1 MEIAAS
7 GKRFLETALAK
18 RLIDVKNRPQR
29 GLAFEAVCPRTM
41 SRKRVKYRWSWTLSD
56 ENIENV
62 ERVTLDPEVQRQLG
76 CSLGEHVFP
85 EYPWAFVSRDAVL
98 SVANVTG
105 SSLEPHRDKIEA
117 YRDDNLLVGYASTQ
131 LIARDFVICLTEDAR
146 LAIARRNAD
155 ISKGIRREV
164 AGRIRRPAGPWKSLG
179 SESELDEER
188 VRNARELYEVEVRLP
203 VELLGLNRNLCDRS
217 SGDSRDGYVELIPY
231 ENFEN
236 VRKRR
241 VSRTTQTHLNP
252 RDAEVQTYPGHPKNA
267 WTQYAYEDILGPQV
281 DNDESAEEGKESTEE
296 KSEKSEGRRE
306 TGGSGSAKT
315 EIEAQRKPAEKSPL
329 QLFLEARAQEM
340 TNAVS
345 YNVVMNVY
353 VDDVDMLARPSSEIA
368 QPSADIICVERSSL
382 VYLHLTAGKV
392 VSDACW
398 HPNLADYVVVSY
410 VSVPLA
416 TGYDISEST
425 TESTVLLW
433 SLSDSLRPR
442 LSLQCH
448 RDVYCVSFCPT
459 NGDFIV
465 GGSASGQVIVWNIHG
480 WMGDRDHP
488 EDDRTDHLDPQS
500 RDIVPIVPMIV
511 ISDRDHSH
519 ELVIR
524 RIQWLPDNHRLEPSG
539 KLTKLS
545 TSSSCQFM
553 TISEDGTVAVWDLLK
568 YSITSQ
574 LKSSD
579 RKGLD
584 DAFRPIYRLDLRPTR
599 DSFFTPL
606 YLCLPSASTFR
617 EDDKRHGELDS
628 AEMDYM
634 RRLWIST
641 AQGHFTCCSWEGQMF
656 DTEASGLEQ
665 CKIPDGFFAHD
676 GPVVAILRSPHLE
689 DVLLTVGGR
698 VFAIWKDDYLDMPLL
713 RRRSDC
719 VYTAGCWT
727 NRPGVFMMGTGQGNL
742 EVWDIRRKANEPV
755 LSLTISRKPIT
766 RLSLQDSR
774 GRHLK
779 LIGAG
784 DCGSVFHIFEEM
796 MDPDDTLERMDWFEE
811 YVWRE
816 VRRKKVFS
824 AWQKDFLQTDQTAI
838 ARRQMRAEE
847 ERKSRLEATRL
858 KLYREQEERLRMRAE
873 EEARKAPKSKEVKW
887 KLRQQERMQRALLE
901 KKKLAPR
908 ELEKKR
914 QPLVSLA
921 EEKNVKMTRAR
932 DEAALQDRHFEHF
945 MSVQLPEYSYLKRE
959 SRSSEGDA
967 QRDEVE
973 PSEEEV
979 QEYLQRFHEFEK
991 QVRTMLAEK
1000 SYIPEFNWKTFMKI
1014 AKERMESSTGDS

>member
-1 MEIAAS
+1 
-7 GKRFLETALAK
+7 
-18 RLIDVKNRPQR
+18 
-29 GLAFEAVCPRTM
+29 M
-41 SRKRVKYRWSWTLSD
+41 SRKRVKYRWSWTLGD

-62 ERVTLDPEVQRQLG
+62 ERVRLDPEIQRQLG

-105 SSLEPHRDKIEA
+105 SSLEPHRGKIEA
-117 YRDDNLLVGYASTQ
+117 YRDNSFLVGYASIQ
-131 LIARDFVICLTEDAR
+131 LIACDFAICLTEDAR

-155 ISKGIRREV
+155 ISKSIRREV
-164 AGRIRRPAGPWKSLG
+164 ARRIRRPAGPWKSLG

-203 VELLGLNRNLCDRS
+203 FELLGLNRSLCDRS
-217 SGDSRDGYVELIPY
+217 SGDSRDGYVELISR

-236 VRKRR
+236 IEKRR
-241 VSRTTQTHLNP
+241 VSKTTQTHLKL

-267 WTQYAYEDILGPQV
+267 WTQYAYEDILGPQT
-281 DNDESAEEGKESTEE
+281 DNDESAEEGKGSTEE

-306 TGGSGSAKT
+306 TGGSGSTKAET
-315 EIEAQRKPAEKSPL
+315 EAERKPAEKSPL

-340 TNAVS
+340 IGAVS

-353 VDDVDMLARPSSEIA
+353 VDDVDTLARPSSEIA
-368 QPSADIICVERSSL
+368 QPSADGDDIICVERSSL
-382 VYLHLTAGKV
+382 VYLCLTAGKV

-410 VSVPLA
+410 VNVPA
-416 TGYDISEST
+416 AIGYDISESI

-480 WMGDRDHP
+480 WVGNQDHP
-488 EDDRTDHLDPQS
+488 EDDRTDQLDSQS

-519 ELVIR
+519 ELLIR
-524 RIQWLPDNHRLEPSG
+524 RIQWLPNNHRLEPSG
-539 KLTKLS
+539 KVTKLS

-553 TISEDGTVAVWDLLK
+553 TVSEDGTVAIWDLLK

-584 DAFRPIYRLDLRPTR
+584 DAFRPMYRLDLRPTR

-606 YLCLPSASTFR
+606 YLCLPSVSTFR
-617 EDDKRHGELDS
+617 EDDRHHGELDS
-628 AEMDYM
+628 AEMDYT

-656 DTEASGLEQ
+656 DTEKTGLEQ
-665 CKIPDGFFAHD
+665 CKVPDGFFAHD

-727 NRPGVFMMGTGQGNL
+727 NRPGVFMMGTGQGDL
-742 EVWDIRRKANEPV
+742 EIWDIRRKANEPV
-755 LSLTISRKPIT
+755 LNLTISRKPIT
-766 RLSLQDSR
+766 MLSLQDSHE
-774 GRHLK
+774 RHLK

-784 DCGSVFHIFEEM
+784 DCSSIFHIFEETI
-796 MDPDDTLERMDWFEE
+796 DPDDTLERMDWFEE

-847 ERKSRLEATRL
+847 ERRSKLEAMRL
-858 KLYREQEERLRMRAE
+858 KLYTEQEERLKTRAE
-873 EEARKAPKSKEVKW
+873 EKMRKVPKSKEVRW
-887 KLRQQERMQRALLE
+887 KLRQQERMQKALLE

-908 ELEKKR
+908 ELEEKR

-921 EEKNVKMTRAR
+921 EEKNAKMTRAR

-945 MSVQLPEYSYLKRE
+945 MSAQLPEYSYLKKE
-959 SRSSEGDA
+959 GRSLEGDA

-973 PSEEEV
+973 SSEEEV
-979 QEYLQRFHEFEK
+979 QEYLQRFHEFGK
-991 QVRTMLAEK
+991 QMRIMLAEK
-1000 SYIPEFNWKTFMKI
+1000 SCIPECNWKTFMKI
-1014 AKERMESSTGDS
+1014 AKEKMENSTGDS

>member
-1 MEIAAS
+1 
-7 GKRFLETALAK
+7 
-18 RLIDVKNRPQR
+18 
-29 GLAFEAVCPRTM
+29 M

-62 ERVTLDPEVQRQLG
+62 ERVRLDPEVQRQLG

-85 EYPWAFVSRDAVL
+85 EYPWAFVPRDAVL
-98 SVANVTG
+98 SVASITG

-117 YRDDNLLVGYASTQ
+117 YRDDSFLVGYASTR
-131 LIARDFVICLTEDAR
+131 LISCDFAICLTEDAR
-146 LAIARRNAD
+146 SAIARRNAD
-155 ISKGIRREV
+155 ISKDIRREV
-164 AGRIRRPAGPWKSLG
+164 ARRIRRPARPWKSLG
-179 SESELDEER
+179 SESELDEGR
-188 VRNARELYEVEVRLP
+188 VRNGRRLYEVEVRLP
-203 VELLGLNRNLCDRS
+203 FELLGLKRNLCDRS
-217 SGDSRDGYVELIPY
+217 SGSSRDGYMELIPH
-231 ENFEN
+231 ENLEN
-236 VRKRR
+236 IRKRR
-241 VSRTTQTHLNP
+241 VSKATQTHLKP
-252 RDAEVQTYPGHPKNA
+252 RDAEVQTYPGHLKNA
-267 WTQYAYEDILGPQV
+267 WTQYAYEDILGSQA
-281 DNDESAEEGKESTEE
+281 DNGESPEEGKGSTEE
-296 KSEKSEGRRE
+296 KSEKSEGKRE
-306 TGGSGSAKT
+306 VPTGGSKDAKT
-315 EIEAQRKPAEKSPL
+315 ETEAERKPVEKSSL

-340 TNAVS
+340 IDAVS

-368 QPSADIICVERSSL
+368 RPSADDDDIICVERSSL
-382 VYLHLTAGKV
+382 VYLHLTAGKI

-398 HPNLADYVVVSY
+398 HPNLVDYVVVSY
-410 VSVPLA
+410 VV
-416 TGYDISEST
+416 YDASEST

-433 SLSDSLRPR
+433 SLSDSLQPR

-480 WMGDRDHP
+480 WLGDQDHS
-488 EDDRTDHLDPQS
+488 EDDRTDQPDSQT
-500 RDIVPIVPMIV
+500 RDTVPVVPMIV

-519 ELVIR
+519 ELLIR

-545 TSSSCQFM
+545 TGSSCQFM

-579 RKGLD
+579 RK
-584 DAFRPIYRLDLRPTR
+584 DAFRPMYRLDLRPSK

-606 YLCLPSASTFR
+606 YLCLPSAGTFR
-617 EDDKRHGELDS
+617 EYDRRYGEPDS
-628 AEMDYM
+628 TEMDYT

-656 DTEASGLEQ
+656 DTEASLEQ
-665 CKIPDGFFAHD
+665 CKVSDGFFAHD

-727 NRPGVFMMGTGQGNL
+727 NRPGVFVMGTGQGDL

-766 RLSLQDSR
+766 VLSLQDSR
-774 GRHLK
+774 GCRLK
-779 LIGAG
+779 SIGVG
-784 DCGSVFHIFEEM
+784 DCASVFRIFEETV
-796 MDPDDTLERMDWFEE
+796 DPDDTLKRMDWFEE

-816 VRRKKVFS
+816 VRRKKMFS
-824 AWQKDFLQTDQTAI
+824 AWQKDFLQTDPTAI
-838 ARRQMRAEE
+838 ARRQARAEE
-847 ERKSRLEATRL
+847 ERRSRLEATRL
-858 KLYREQEERLRMRAE
+858 KLYREQEDRLKTRAE
-873 EEARKAPKSKEVKW
+873 EEARKAPKSKEVEW
-887 KLRQQERMQRALLE
+887 KLRQQKGMQRALLE
-901 KKKLAPR
+901 RKKLAPR
-908 ELEKKR
+908 ELEEKR

-921 EEKNVKMTRAR
+921 EERNVKMTRAR

-959 SRSSEGDA
+959 SKNSEGEA

-979 QEYLQRFHEFEK
+979 QEYLQRFHEFGK
-991 QVRTMLAEK
+991 QVRRMLAEK
-1000 SYIPEFNWKTFMKI
+1000 SYVPEFNWKAFMKI
-1014 AKERMESSTGDS
+1014 AKERMQNSMGDL